1 MNFFDTKEC
10 EWSDLDILVNGVKAA
25 KATGLK
31 FKKSQEK
38 EHIYAAGNEPLDIQ
52 RGNKKYD
59 GTLSMLKGAV
69 EDVNK
74 AAIAAGADDLLDI
87 RVQIVCNFRA
97 KGNRML
103 QTYTL
108 IETEFTEFE
117 IGMMQGDKKQEV
129 GLPLM
134 FLRLKHN

>member
-1 MNFFDTKEC
+1 MFFDTKEC
-10 EWSDLDILVNGVKAA
+10 EWSDQEILVNGVKVA

-38 EHIYAAGNEPLDIQ
+38 EHMYAAGDEPLDIQ
-52 RGNKKYD
+52 RGNKKYE
-59 GTLSMLKGAV
+59 GTLTMLKGAV

-74 AAIAAGADDLLDI
+74 AAIAAGGDDLLDI
-87 RVQIVCNFRA
+87 RVQIICNYKA
-97 KGNRML
+97 KGNRIL

-108 IETEFTEFE
+108 IDVEFTDFE
-117 IGMMQGDKKQEV
+117 LGMMQNDKKLEV
-129 GLPLM
+129 SIPML